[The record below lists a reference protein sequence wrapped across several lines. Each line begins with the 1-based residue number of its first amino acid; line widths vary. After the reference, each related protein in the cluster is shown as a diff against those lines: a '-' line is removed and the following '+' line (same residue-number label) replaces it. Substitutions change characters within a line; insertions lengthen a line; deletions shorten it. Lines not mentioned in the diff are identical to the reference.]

1 MSFIYADKSLQFFS
15 LNEAKTALIALA
27 SIMKAVFDAYIYYL
41 LIRNLRFFVGKYT
54 QRNKVDFTLYLWR
67 LFIAFMVFSEIFT
80 SLVFVFFRSMTI
92 PYLLP
97 IRNLD
102 GFIFGAKLL
111 ISLLIPFT
119 NFLESLS
126 IVILLSYLCK

>member
-1 MSFIYADKSLQFFS
+1 
-15 LNEAKTALIALA
+15 
-27 SIMKAVFDAYIYYL
+27 
-41 LIRNLRFFVGKYT
+41 
-54 QRNKVDFTLYLWR
+54 
-67 LFIAFMVFSEIFT
+67 MVCCEIFT
-80 SLVFVFFRSMTI
+80 SLVFVLLRFMTI

-102 GFIFGAKLL
+102 GFIFGEKLL

-126 IVILLSYLCK
+126 IVILVSYLCK